1 MKIVGIIAEYNPF
14 HNGHLYQINK
24 AKESTG
30 ADHVVIVMSGD
41 YVQRGTPAIIPKHL
55 RAQMA
60 LMAGASAVIELPVCY
75 ATGSAEYFASGAASI
90 LHSLGCIDSL
100 CFGSECGYIET
111 LKKIALVLLDEPES
125 YRHALQLAL
134 RCGHSFP
141 YARQLA
147 LKEYFKDISPDIIS
161 DQVLEKPNNI
171 LGIEYMKAL
180 LQMNSP
186 IKPYTIQR
194 IVSGYHDSALTETY
208 SSASAIRNR
217 LKEEDFSSLE
227 GQMPEECIQIL
238 RESWKNSA
246 PVYADDFS
254 LLLKHCLLQNNAVEL
269 TQYADVSAELANRMI
284 KNQNDFISF
293 DQFCDILKTKE
304 TTYTRI
310 SRALLHILLGI
321 TESALNEY
329 KSAGMCQYA
338 RILGFRKDKQEVLGH
353 LKANASVPLITKI
366 THTHGLSPVGQK
378 MLEQDIKASNLYGS
392 VVTDKFRTSFINEYQ
407 KQIIRID
414 G

>member
-1 MKIVGIIAEYNPF
+1 
-14 HNGHLYQINK
+14 
-24 AKESTG
+24 
-30 ADHVVIVMSGD
+30 
-41 YVQRGTPAIIPKHL
+41 
-55 RAQMA
+55 
-60 LMAGASAVIELPVCY
+60 
-75 ATGSAEYFASGAASI
+75 
-90 LHSLGCIDSL
+90 
-100 CFGSECGYIET
+100 
-111 LKKIALVLLDEPES
+111 
-125 YRHALQLAL
+125 
-134 RCGHSFP
+134 
-141 YARQLA
+141 
-147 LKEYFKDISPDIIS
+147 
-161 DQVLEKPNNI
+161 
-171 LGIEYMKAL
+171 
-180 LQMNSP
+180 
-186 IKPYTIQR
+186 
-194 IVSGYHDSALTETY
+194 
-208 SSASAIRNR
+208 
-217 LKEEDFSSLE
+217 
-227 GQMPEECIQIL
+227 
-238 RESWKNSA
+238 
-246 PVYADDFS
+246 
-254 LLLKHCLLQNNAVEL
+254 
-269 TQYADVSAELANRMI
+269 MI